1 VEVEV
6 TETLL
11 DGINDVE
18 SEADSDT
25 LTERDAD
32 TGLTDI
38 DEVNEV
44 LGVLD
49 PVVLMV
55 GVTDDVMEIVLVAE
69 VDKLTLPVIDDVT
82 LIVPLDDGDWLV
94 DTLPL
99 PLGAAV
105 MDTLFDSD
113 AELVA
118 DPSEADTDPVGESV
132 EVLEEDSDVLLV
144 SDIVGDTVALKLELD
159 VMEDESET
167 VGDAVA
173 DNDEEGDTDML
184 LVTEAETDLEAD
196 SDRDTELDS
205 DTVHDSDT
213 LADSLR
219 EDEDD

>member
-1 VEVEV
+1 M
-6 TETLL
+6 
-11 DGINDVE
+11 
-18 SEADSDT
+18 
-25 LTERDAD
+25 
-32 TGLTDI
+32 
-38 DEVNEV
+38 NEV

-105 MDTLFDSD
+105 MDTLLDSD